1 MSTFAARLKY
11 HMLHSHVTVESLALE
26 TGYSETYIGRLRNGH
41 QTNPTLSFVERA
53 ASVLGISPATL
64 AGWE

>member
-1 MSTFAARLKY
+1 MTFASRLKEY
-11 HMLHSHVTVESLALE
+11 MYQADITVESLALE

-41 QTNPTLSFVERA
+41 QTNPTIFFVESTA
-53 ASVLGISPATL
+53 KVLGISPATL

>member
-1 MSTFAARLKY
+1 
-11 HMLHSHVTVESLALE
+11 MLHSHTTVESLAVE

-41 QTNPTLSFVERA
+41 QTNPTLFFVECA
-53 ASVLGISPATL
+53 AKVLGISPATL

>member
-1 MSTFAARLKY
+1 MTFSARLKY

-41 QTNPTLSFVERA
+41 QTNPTISFVECA
-53 ASVLGISPATL
+53 AKVLGISPAAL